1 MMKKYP
7 MESSL
12 KILPYRICAVCLAAM
27 LVMGGRI
34 TSHAASPASG
44 AEDWENPAITGV
56 NNLGPHATMVI
67 CPDVDV
73 AKSIGPVSNVERI
86 KSPFYLSLNGD
97 WKYHYAANH
106 TGRVGD
112 FWKPTFDDS
121 AWTTIPVP
129 SNVEMHG
136 YGIPIYV
143 NVKYPWTW
151 HGVEANPPFV
161 PKDDPNNTVNSYR
174 RTFNLPKDWD
184 GRRVLIT
191 FDGVN
196 SFFTL
201 WVNGEKVG
209 NGKDSRTPVEFDIT
223 KFLKPGENLLAVENF
238 RWCDGS
244 YLEDQDFWRMSG
256 IFRDVYLWSP
266 PDIHIRDFE
275 VKTDLDA
282 QNRDAT
288 VKVDVRVEN
297 TGKTTAAATVEA
309 QLLDAEGRP
318 VASPRAELNLSAGGE
333 GRAGL
338 SADIANPLK
347 WTAETPNL
355 YKLLLTLKDSK
366 GGTLE
371 VIPANVGFRK
381 IEIKDG
387 NLLVNGQRPLIKG
400 VNHQESDPD
409 LGQVYTPERM
419 LQDILLMKQNNIN
432 TVRNSHYPNAPAWY
446 DLCDQY
452 GIYLINEADIESH
465 GMMADG
471 RDLAKNPAWLDAH
484 MNRTVR
490 MVERDKNHPSVT
502 IWSLGNEAGD
512 GSNFEATC
520 AWIKQRDPS
529 RPVEYEKAKEKP
541 HTDIVCPMYGTPGDM
556 EKYCAIPQTRPF
568 ILCEYAH
575 AMGNSSGNMWAY
587 WDLIYNKPFL
597 QGGSIWDWVDQSLRQ
612 KQGKLP
618 LSKFEKVQPGDKTF
632 WAYGGD
638 FGPKGTPSDD
648 NSGCDGLVS
657 PDREPHPGLLEVKHV
672 YQYIH
677 CKPADLSARSVEVK
691 NWFDF
696 TNLKDIAVLNWRLT
710 GDGKEI
716 QSGEMPAPDLA
727 PRASGMVSIP
737 VKAFTAE
744 PGVEYFLELSFRL
757 KADQPWAKAGHEIAW
772 DQFKLPDS
780 APAAIA
786 NAASFAKLELKETD
800 SQAVVSG
807 RGFSA
812 AFDKKTGAMTSL
824 KFEGSELIESP
835 LRPDFWVAPTDN
847 GRGRKM
853 GKLHTEEE
861 RGKPKKD
868 REGRIRKT
876 QGIWRD
882 AHENAAVKSF
892 VATTKP
898 DGRSVEITVV
908 LELPKVGAQWTN
920 HYTVFGN
927 GEVAVEASFTPQN
940 ADLPDLPRL
949 GMQMT
954 LPAGFDRIAWF
965 GPGPQETYI
974 DRKDAKIG
982 LYSGLVGDQFFAGYS
997 EPGESGNKV
1006 DVRWAAITNDKG
1018 LGLLVVGDPL
1028 LSVNALRHTTDDL
1041 QSVKHSFE
1049 LPNRDFT
1056 VLNIDWKQ
1064 QGLGG
1069 DTSWG
1074 AWPHDE
1080 YLIPCKPQGYSF
1092 LLRPIGS
1099 NDDPVKLARI
1109 KR

>member
-1 MMKKYP
+1 MLSISP
-7 MESSL
+7 RRFFVAHLAILFALTIGSPSS
-12 KILPYRICAVCLAAM
+12 AA
-27 LVMGGRI
+27 
-34 TSHAASPASG
+34 AAAGG
-44 AEDWENPAITGV
+44 AEDWQNPAVTGV
-56 NNLGPHATMVI
+56 NNLPPHATMVI
-67 CPDVDV
+67 CPD
-73 AKSIGPVSNVERI
+73 AATAMMIGPVSNAERI
-86 KSPFYLSLNGD
+86 KSPFYRSLNGD
-97 WKYHYAANH
+97 WKYHYAPNH
-106 TGRVGD
+106 AGRVAD
-112 FWKPTFDDS
+112 FWKPAFDDS
-121 AWTTIPVP
+121 SWATIPVP

-151 HGVEANPPFV
+151 HGVEPEPPFV
-161 PKDDPNNTVNSYR
+161 PGEDPNNTVNSYR
-174 RTFNLPKDWD
+174 RTFELPKDWD
-184 GRRVLIT
+184 GRRVLLT

-209 NGKDSRTPVEFDIT
+209 VGKDSRTPVEFDIT
-223 KFLKPGENLLAVENF
+223 KFLKPGQNLLAVENF

-266 PDIHIRDFE
+266 PDVHIRDFE

-282 QNRDAT
+282 KYADAT
-288 VKVDVRVEN
+288 LKLDVQVGN
-297 TGKTTAAATVEA
+297 TGKADAAATVEA
-309 QLLDAEGRP
+309 QLLDADGRT
-318 VASPRAELNLSAGGE
+318 VASPSAELKLTAGGE
-333 GRAGL
+333 GKVLLNAE
-338 SADIANPLK
+338 IANPLK

-355 YKLLLTLKDSK
+355 YKLLLTLKDAK
-366 GGTLE
+366 GATLE

-381 IEIKDG
+381 IEIKHG

-409 LGQVYTPERM
+409 LGQVYPPDRM
-419 LQDILLMKQNNIN
+419 LQDILVMKQNNIN

-452 GIYLINEADIESH
+452 GIYLIDEANVESH
-465 GMMADG
+465 GLMRTPKDIAS
-471 RDLAKNPAWLDAH
+471 NPAWLDAH

-490 MVERDKNHPSVT
+490 MVERDKNHPSVI

-512 GSNFEATC
+512 GSNFEATY
-520 AWIKQRDPS
+520 AWIKQRDPG
-529 RPVEYEKAKEKP
+529 RPVQYEKAKEKA

-556 EKYCAIPQTRPF
+556 EKYCATPQKRPF

-677 CKPADLSARSVEVK
+677 SKPADLAARSVEVK

-696 TNLKDIAVLNWRLT
+696 INPKDIAVLNWRLT

-727 PRASGMVSIP
+727 PRASGVVSIP

-757 KADQPWAKAGHEIAW
+757 KTDQPWAKAGHEIAW

-780 APAAIA
+780 TPAAVA
-786 NAASFAKLELKETD
+786 NATSFSKLELKETD
-800 SQAVVSG
+800 SQAVMSG
-807 RGFSA
+807 KGFSA
-812 AFDKKTGAMTSL
+812 TFDKKSGAMTSL

-853 GKLHTEEE
+853 GKLHTEED

-868 REGRIRKT
+868 REGQVRKT

-882 AHENAAVKSF
+882 AHKNAVVKSF
-892 VATTKP
+892 AATPKS
-898 DGRSVEITVV
+898 DGSAVEIAVT
-908 LELPKVGAQWTN
+908 LELPKVGAQWTTR
-920 HYTVFGN
+920 YTVLGN
-927 GEVAVEASFTPQN
+927 GEVAVDAAFTPQN
-940 ADLPDLPRL
+940 TDQPDLPRL
-949 GMQMT
+949 GMQMI
-954 LPAGFDRIAWF
+954 LPPGFDRIEWF

-974 DRKDAKIG
+974 DRKDARVG
-982 LYSGLVGDQFFAGYS
+982 RYSGTVREQFFEDYS

-1006 DVRWAAITNDKG
+1006 DTRWAAITNDKG
-1018 LGLLVVGDPL
+1018 IGLLVVGDPL
-1028 LSVNALRHTTDDL
+1028 LSVNALHHPAADL
-1041 QSVKHSFE
+1041 ESVKHPFE
-1049 LPNRDFT
+1049 LPHRDFT

-1080 YLIPCKPQGYSF
+1080 YLIPCKEQGYRF
-1092 LLRPIGS
+1092 RLRPIGAS
-1099 NDDPVKLARI
+1099 DDPAKLARI
-1109 KR
+1109 SRLP

>member
-1 MMKKYP
+1 MKSFSLLSNP
-7 MESSL
+7 SLRHRFSSVTA
-12 KILPYRICAVCLAAM
+12 ILLLSGGLPLNAA
-27 LVMGGRI
+27 
-34 TSHAASPASG
+34 TSDGEAG
-44 AEDWENPAITGV
+44 EWQNPAVTGV
-56 NNLGPHATMVI
+56 NNLAPHATMVI
-67 CPDVDV
+67 CPD
-73 AKSIGPVSNVERI
+73 AATARTIGPVSNAERI

-106 TGRVGD
+106 SGRVAN
-112 FWKPTFDDS
+112 FWKPAFDDS
-121 AWTTIPVP
+121 AWAAIPVP
-129 SNVEMHG
+129 SNVEMLG

-151 HGVEANPPFV
+151 HGVEPNPPLV
-161 PKDDPNNTVNSYR
+161 PEDDPNNTVNSYR
-174 RTFNLPKDWD
+174 RTFELPKDWA
-184 GRRVLIT
+184 GRRVLLT

-201 WVNGEKVG
+201 WVNGEKAGV
-209 NGKDSRTPVEFDIT
+209 GKDSRTPVEFDIT
-223 KFLKPGENLLAVENF
+223 KFLKPGKNLLAVENF

-266 PDIHIRDFE
+266 PDVHIRDFE
-275 VKTDLDA
+275 VKTDLDGGY
-282 QNRDAT
+282 RDASLKISVT
-288 VKVDVRVEN
+288 LEN
-297 TGKTTAAATVEA
+297 KGKSTASASVEA
-309 QLLDAEGRP
+309 ELFDSEGRP
-318 VASPRAELNLSAGGE
+318 VASPRSELKLSAGGE
-333 GRAGL
+333 GKAVLG
-338 SADIANPLK
+338 ADIANPLK
-347 WTAETPNL
+347 WTAETPHL
-355 YKLLLTLKDSK
+355 YKLLLTLKDADGK
-366 GGTLE
+366 ILE
-371 VIPANVGFRK
+371 VIPSNVGFRK

-387 NLLVNGQRPLIKG
+387 NLLVNGQRPFIKG
-400 VNHQESDPD
+400 VNHQECDPD

-419 LQDILLMKQNNIN
+419 RQDILLMKQNNIN

-452 GIYLINEADIESH
+452 GIYLIDEANIESH
-465 GMMADG
+465 GMMG
-471 RDLAKNPAWLDAH
+471 SSNDLAKNPAWLDAH

-512 GSNFEATC
+512 GSNFEATY

-556 EKYCAIPQTRPF
+556 EKYSATSQTRPY

-612 KQGKLP
+612 KQQKLP

-657 PDREPHPGLLEVKHV
+657 SDRTPHPGLLEVKHV

-677 CKPADLSARSVEVK
+677 CKPADLAARSVEVK

-696 TNLKDIAVLNWRLT
+696 TNPKDIAVLNWRLT

-737 VKAFTAE
+737 VKPFTPE

-780 APAAIA
+780 APAAVGS
-786 NAASFAKLELKETD
+786 AAPFAKLELKETD
-800 SQAVVSG
+800 LQAVVTG
-807 RGFSA
+807 KGFSA
-812 AFDKKTGAMTSL
+812 AFDKKTGAMASL
-824 KFEGSELIESP
+824 KFGNTELIESP
-835 LRPDFWVAPTDN
+835 LRPAFWVAPTDN

-868 REGRIRKT
+868 REGKIRKT

-882 AHENAAVKSF
+882 AHENAVVKSF
-892 VATTKP
+892 TAAP
-898 DGRSVEITVV
+898 SSDGCSVEVTAV
-908 LELPKVGAQWTN
+908 LELPKAGAQWTTR
-920 HYTVFGN
+920 YSVLGN
-927 GEVAVEASFTPQN
+927 GEVAVAASFTPH
-940 ADLPDLPRL
+940 APDLPDLPRL
-949 GMQMT
+949 GMQMI
-954 LPAGFDRIAWF
+954 LPAGFDLITWL

-974 DRKDAKIG
+974 DRKDARVG
-982 LYSGLVGDQFFAGYS
+982 LYSGTVRGQFFADYS

-1006 DVRWAAITNDKG
+1006 DTRWAAITNDKG
-1018 LGLLVVGDPL
+1018 TGLLVVGEPL
-1028 LSVNALRHTTDDL
+1028 LSVNALHHTAADL
-1041 QSVKHSFE
+1041 ESAKHSFE
-1049 LPNRDFT
+1049 LPHRDFT

-1080 YLIPCKPQGYSF
+1080 YLIPCKAQSYRF
-1092 LLRPIGS
+1092 RLRPIGPP
-1099 NDDPVKLARI
+1099 DDPAHLARI
-1109 KR
+1109 PLP